1 MIEINEAITKGKQFV
16 FQNYKSPD
24 YKNAEDII
32 LVSADKIRQ
41 IWFIQFRVPLTV
53 APVSGLQNVLGINKR
68 IFYIT
73 VKINKTGEIIGVLD
87 NETPKDQPRQAQIE
101 PQTV

>member
-16 FQNYKSPD
+16 FHNYKSPD
-24 YKNAEDII
+24 YKTPDEII

-41 IWFIQFRVPLTV
+41 VWFIQFRVPLTV
-53 APVSGLQNVLGINKR
+53 VPVSGLQNMLGINKR

-73 VKINKTGEIIGVLD
+73 VKINKTGEIIGVAD
-87 NETPKDQPRQAQIE
+87 DEIPKSQTILTE

>member
-1 MIEINEAITKGKQFV
+1 MIEINEAIKKGKQFV

-32 LVSADKIRQ
+32 LISADKIRQ
-41 IWFIQFRVPLTV
+41 VWSVQFRVPLTV
-53 APVSGLQNVLGINKR
+53 VPVSGLQNVLGINKR

-73 VKINKTGEIIGVLD
+73 VKINKTGDIIGVTD
-87 NETPKDQPRQAQIE
+87 NETPKDQAIQTQ
-101 PQTV
+101 PQTA